1 MGLHELYGKKW
12 WFSDTLLLVVLVCSI
27 VVLMSGKAMAAATC
41 SGNPAADTFNFPPVI
56 SVPRDSTQVM
66 ALTGWVAGASATN
79 WWSCNTSNDS
89 NTGSAVFK
97 PVSANSSYSDGGDT
111 YTIWKTSKDGVGFVL
126 KYNLYANGCGWAG
139 WGKLVSSAN
148 AYAFNFCNSN
158 GSVTNGGQVQ
168 IRLVQYGQ
176 ITAGVLAGGE
186 LTRAVT
192 YVDGNYG
199 TQGGPKQF
207 LASSVQFNVL
217 MCQVDSVD
225 LQLADSYVW
234 DYASTTEV
242 KKKPLQIQVK
252 NCPSGMNVIRYE
264 LDPIGANIISST
276 NGTFSNQS
284 GPGMAGGVGIR
295 ITDSTGINPV
305 KFADPSYTL
314 AGYSPT
320 SGNSMLPINLNV
332 AYYRTGTA
340 AQVTPGQV
348 VGLVQ
353 LTMLYL

>member
-56 SVPRDSTQVM
+56 SVPRDSTQVT
-66 ALTGWVAGASATN
+66 ALTGWVAGPSSTN
-79 WWSCNTSNDS
+79 WWSCNVSSSTP
-89 NTGSAVFK
+89 TGVAFYQPTDTGTTYVDGGTTYKVFK
-97 PVSANSSYSDGGDT
+97 TD
-111 YTIWKTSKDGVGFVL
+111 KDGVGFIL
-126 KYNLYANGCGWAG
+126 KYNVYANGCGWSG
-139 WGKLVSSAN
+139 WFPLIGSTTYMYRSCN
-148 AYAFNFCNSN
+148 AN
-158 GSVTNGGQVQ
+158 GSVTNGGQAQ

-176 ITAGVLAGGE
+176 ITAGILAGGE
-186 LTRAVT
+186 LTRALT
-192 YVDGNYG
+192 YINGGYG

-207 LASSVQFNVL
+207 LTSSVQFNVL

-276 NGTFSNQS
+276 NGTFNNQS
-284 GPGMAGGVGIR
+284 GSGMAGGVGIR
-295 ITDSTGINPV
+295 ITDSTGTNPI
-305 KFADPSYTL
+305 KFADSSYTL

-320 SGNSMLPINLNV
+320 SGSSMLPINLNV

-340 AQVTPGQV
+340 AQVTPGKV

>member
-1 MGLHELYGKKW
+1 MGR
-12 WFSDTLLLVVLVCSI
+12 LLRE
-27 VVLMSGKAMAAATC
+27 
-41 SGNPAADTFNFPPVI
+41 FW
-56 SVPRDSTQVM
+56 R
-66 ALTGWVAGASATN
+66 
-79 WWSCNTSNDS
+79 
-89 NTGSAVFK
+89 
-97 PVSANSSYSDGGDT
+97 
-111 YTIWKTSKDGVGFVL
+111 
-126 KYNLYANGCGWAG
+126 
-139 WGKLVSSAN
+139 
-148 AYAFNFCNSN
+148 
-158 GSVTNGGQVQ
+158 
-168 IRLVQYGQ
+168 
-176 ITAGVLAGGE
+176 GGE
-186 LTRAVT
+186 LTRALT
-192 YVDGNYG
+192 YINGGYG

-207 LASSVQFNVL
+207 LTSSVQFNVL

-276 NGTFSNQS
+276 NGTFNNQS
-284 GPGMAGGVGIR
+284 GSGMAGGVGIR
-295 ITDSTGINPV
+295 ITDSTGTNPI
-305 KFADPSYTL
+305 KFADSSYTL

-340 AQVTPGQV
+340 AQVTPGKV

>member
-1 MGLHELYGKKW
+1 
-12 WFSDTLLLVVLVCSI
+12 
-27 VVLMSGKAMAAATC
+27 MSGKAVAAATC
-41 SGNPAADTFNFPPVI
+41 SGNPAPDTFNFPSAI
-56 SVPRDSTQVM
+56 SVPRDSTQVT
-66 ALTGWVAGASATN
+66 ALTGWVAGPSATN
-79 WWSCNTSNDS
+79 WWNCNTSNNS

-97 PVSANSSYSDGGDT
+97 PASANASYSDGSGT
-111 YTIWKTSKDGVGFVL
+111 YTVWKTSKDGVGFVL
-126 KYNLYANGCGWAG
+126 KYNVYANGCGWAG
-139 WGKLVSSAN
+139 WNGLVSSTYPYGYN
-148 AYAFNFCNSN
+148 ACNAD
-158 GSVTNGGQVQ
+158 GAITNGGQVQ

-176 ITAGVLAGGE
+176 ITAGMLVGGE
-186 LTRAVT
+186 LTRAVV
-192 YVDGNYG
+192 YVDGSYG
-199 TQGGPKQF
+199 AQGGPKQF
-207 LASSVQFNVL
+207 MTSPVQFNVL

-264 LDPIGANIISST
+264 LEPIGASIISST

-295 ITDSTGINPV
+295 ITDSTGTNPIR
-305 KFADPSYTL
+305 FADSSYTL